1 MLKIINDLEPF
12 FEDNYRRIHVR
23 EFAKLQKISPP
34 TASKRL
40 ESLNKE
46 NLIKKEIDKQYYYYF
61 ANKDS
66 FIFKDLQRIY
76 WKEKLE
82 KVGLIEEITNQT
94 FNPTIILFGSL
105 AKAEAKVNSDIDLA
119 IITISS
125 KELDLRKFEKKLNK
139 EIQIFKFKTI
149 NDIPLELKNNILDG
163 YKIT

>member
-105 AKAEAKVNSDIDLA
+105 AKAEAKVDSDIDLA